1 MRAILVVVASLAAAG
16 LVSWLSDF
24 GLRRAARGRFAPFL
38 TRLHTSARRPWTVL
52 LFVGA
57 LLLAYPLTDLTG
69 AAYEIIRHVL
79 VIVLIGAV
87 AWLAIRLL
95 SIAEDAAF
103 RRFPIDIADNR
114 RMRRARTQV
123 GLVRRLIAA
132 IVVLSALGAT
142 LMTFSTLRALGASL
156 LASASIAGVV
166 LGLAAQST
174 LGHVFAGL
182 QLVFTDT
189 LRLDDVIVVEGEWG
203 RVEEIRLTHVV
214 LYLWDQRRL
223 ILPTTHF
230 TTTPFQNWTRHEAR
244 VLGAINLYLDY
255 ATPVKELRAYVQRVI
270 ERSPLWD
277 RREWQMQ
284 VVDLT
289 PSTIVVRVLVSA
301 ADAPSAWDLRCDIR
315 ESVVEFMRREYP
327 QALPRVRAE
336 LLGPPSTQAEV
347 DYVNPARS
355 IPEPDPRWSRPDR
368 PDRDT
373 GATRTVP
380 PPRT

>member
-1 MRAILVVVASLAAAG
+1 VRAVLVVIASLAAAG
-16 LVSWLSDF
+16 LVSWLSDL

-57 LLLAYPLTDLTG
+57 LLLAYPLAGLAGG
-69 AAYEIIRHVL
+69 AYDVIRHVL
-79 VIVLIGAV
+79 VIVLILVA

-103 RRFPIDIADNR
+103 RRFPIDVADNR

-123 GLVRRLIAA
+123 GLLRRLIAS
-132 IVVLSALGAT
+132 IVVLSALGAA
-142 LMTFSTLRALGASL
+142 LMTFSALRALGASL
-156 LASASIAGVV
+156 LASAGIVGVV
-166 LGLAAQST
+166 VGLAAQST
-174 LGHVFAGL
+174 LSHVLAGL

-223 ILPTTHF
+223 ILPTTRF
-230 TTTPFQNWTRHEAR
+230 TTEPFQNWTRHEAR

-255 ATPVKELRAYVQRVI
+255 ATPVHELRTYVQQVI
-270 ERSPLWD
+270 EGSPLWD

-289 PSTIVVRVLVSA
+289 PSTIVVRILVSA

-336 LLGPPSTQAEV
+336 LLGPLPKEAQV

-355 IPEPDPRWSRPDR
+355 MPQPDPRWSRPEVH
-368 PDRDT
+368 PD
-373 GATRTVP
+373 GGP
-380 PPRT
+380 